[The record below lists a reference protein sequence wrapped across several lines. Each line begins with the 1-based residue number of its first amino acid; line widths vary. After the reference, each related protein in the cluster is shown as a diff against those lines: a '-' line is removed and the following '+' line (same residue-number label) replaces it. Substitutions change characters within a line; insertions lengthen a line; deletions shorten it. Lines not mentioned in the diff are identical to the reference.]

1 MLKIDKAE
9 EPQEFIEFKKTHP
22 KEWDDLGAN
31 DKFRG
36 LKKRLREYLLEH
48 EQKIN
53 SSYCCVYCER
63 KISLE
68 RSHIE
73 HIKPKCVYKADTF
86 NYQNLTVSCQE
97 DKDKVEVNGLKRNL
111 KTCGHYKENR
121 FDEAKFINPV
131 LENPKDF
138 FTYEMTTGNIIP
150 RDSLNGKDQEK
161 AKYTIGLLNLNDVYL
176 CDSRIELLNYFT
188 SIETWEKLI
197 EDLDNSYQFPGV
209 VDFFRSEYLDIWS
222 EMHAAT

>member
-9 EPQEFIEFKKTHP
+9 EPQEFVDFKKTHP
-22 KEWDDLGAN
+22 KQWDEIDN
-31 DKFRG
+31 VPG
-36 LKKRLREYLLEH
+36 LKKRLRDYLLEH

-73 HIKPKCVYKADTF
+73 HIKPKSVYKADTF

-97 DKDKVEVNGLKRNL
+97 DKDKVKVKGLKRNL

-131 LENPKDF
+131 LDYPKDF
-138 FTYEMTTGNIIP
+138 FTYDITTGNVIS
-150 RDSLNGKDQEK
+150 REGLSGKEQGK
-161 AKYTIGLLNLNDVYL
+161 ANYTIDLLNLNHAYL
-176 CDSRIELLNYFT
+176 ADTRTEIINNFRSIENREELLYV
-188 SIETWEKLI
+188 
-197 EDLDNSYQFPGV
+197 LDHFDQFPGV

>member
-1 MLKIDKAE
+1 MLKIDNAE
-9 EPQEFIEFKKTHP
+9 EPQEFIDFKKTHP

-63 KISLE
+63 KITLA

-73 HIKPKCVYKADTF
+73 HIKPKSVYKADTF
-86 NYQNLTVSCQE
+86 NYQNLTVSCLE
-97 DKDKVEVNGLKRNL
+97 EREVVVNGLKGKL
-111 KTCGHYKENR
+111 DTCGHYKENR

-131 LENPKDF
+131 LDDPKDF
-138 FTYEMTTGNIIP
+138 FTYDITTGNVSP
-150 RDSLNGKDQEK
+150 REGLSGKEQGK
-161 AKYTIGLLNLNDVYL
+161 ANYTIDLLNLNHAYL
-176 CDSRIELLNYFT
+176 ADTRTEIINNFRSIENREELLYV
-188 SIETWEKLI
+188 
-197 EDLDNSYQFPGV
+197 LDHFDQFPGV